1 MGQVLVPVAFGATML
16 RPMHLR
22 LLSFLVA
29 VICAGF
35 VSAQE
40 ALAVPEHI
48 AEFVDIHCLDC
59 HEGNSA
65 KGQFDLTA
73 PPVDLVGQ
81 LTRWSRMSERVHSF
95 EMPPVEDSEVT
106 VDERREFAQWVEGL
120 LQREVP
126 KLPVDPGQV
135 TVRRLSRGQWRNTV
149 RDILGVEVDT
159 SGFPAD
165 DLGYGFDS
173 IGDALTF
180 STLHLEKYLAA
191 SREVAR
197 GVFHGEDP
205 ANPERRIFEAGAM
218 RLVDN
223 RGASMSGGV
232 ANLYTNSTIEQAV
245 DLPRDG
251 EYQLRILAGARQAGD
266 EPAKML
272 PAIDG
277 KRLDVIEVPNTV
289 ARDFVIE
296 VTLKKGRHKIG
307 LSFINDYYDPK
318 HSNPRRRDRNLL
330 IETLG
335 VVGPIDA
342 RPIPREQEWLR
353 SSVRGRDDAKRLRSM
368 VKAMLPLLWRMPVS
382 SVGSRRLLRAGADRL
397 KAGESLLAAQRFVLT
412 AALTSPYFLFRLED
426 PAKGPVAEPLDGAEL
441 AARLSYF
448 LWASAPDADL
458 RLLGRGKKLRNPDV
472 VTAQVDRML
481 EHVRS
486 ESLATDF
493 AAQWFGLR
501 ALADTTPDPDR
512 FAGFDDGLRHAFRRE
527 SELLFLAVLRD
538 DRDVRELLDC
548 DFTHVNKRLATF
560 YGLPHAGAPDE
571 FVRTVLTDDALIR
584 GGLLGHASM
593 HAITSNP
600 TRTSPVK
607 RGKWLLEN
615 LLGQS
620 PPPPPPGNDSFAS
633 EEAISDSA
641 TLRQQMAKHREHSK
655 CAVCHVRMDALGLA
669 MERFDAIGRFREQ
682 DAAGLIDASGELPD
696 GRKLDGLAS
705 LKKVLAPDPAF
716 VRTMAHKLFVY
727 AIGRDLRPVDRLRV
741 DLEVRRLL
749 AQSKV
754 TLRDLILVIVR
765 DPAFGQRV
773 SAG

>member
-1 MGQVLVPVAFGATML
+1 VFVPVAFDATIELSML
-16 RPMHLR
+16 LR
-22 LLSFLVA
+22 LLSFLVVA
-29 VICAGF
+29 
-35 VSAQE
+35 VSAGVVTAQQ
-40 ALAVPEHI
+40 ALVVPQHI
-48 AEFVDIHCLDC
+48 TEFVEINCLDC
-59 HEGNSA
+59 HEGDSA

-73 PPVDLVGQ
+73 QPVGLVGQ
-81 LTRWSRMSERVHSF
+81 LARWSRMSERVHSF

-106 VDERREFAQWVEGL
+106 VDERREFAQWVDGL
-120 LQREVP
+120 LEREVP

-135 TVRRLSRGQWRNTV
+135 TVRRLSSGQWRNTV
-149 RDILGVEVDT
+149 RDLLGVAVDT

-205 ANPERRIFEAGAM
+205 ANPERRMFEAEAM
-218 RLVDN
+218 KLVNN

-232 ANLYTNSTIEQAV
+232 ANLFTNATIKQAFDV
-245 DLPRDG
+245 PRG
-251 EYQLRILAGARQAGD
+251 GVYQLRISASARQAGD

-272 PAIDG
+272 PKLNG
-277 KRLDVIEVPNTV
+277 KRLDVIEVPNT
-289 ARDFVIE
+289 APDDFVVE
-296 VTLKKGRHKIG
+296 VRLKKRRHKIE
-307 LSFINDYYDPK
+307 LSFINDFYDPK
-318 HSNPRRRDRNLL
+318 HPNPRRRDRNLL
-330 IETLG
+330 IESLE
-335 VVGPIDA
+335 VVGPMDA
-342 RPIPREQEWLR
+342 RPVPREQQWLR
-353 SSVRGRDDAKRLRSM
+353 ASLRGRDDVKRLRSM
-368 VKAMLPLLWRMPVS
+368 VKTMLPLLWRMPVS
-382 SVGSRRLLRAGADRL
+382 SVARGGLLRAGSERL
-397 KAGESLLAAQRFVLT
+397 KAGESLLAVQRFVLT

-426 PAKGPVAEPLDGAEL
+426 PAKGRVAKSLDGAEF

-458 RLLGRGKKLRNPDV
+458 RSLANGQKFRSPDV

-481 EHVRS
+481 QDVRS

-512 FAGFDDGLRHAFRRE
+512 FAGFDDQLRHAFRRE
-527 SELLFLAVLRD
+527 SEMLFLAVLREE
-538 DRDVRELLDC
+538 RDVRDLLDC
-548 DFTHVNKRLATF
+548 DFTHVNKRLARF
-560 YGLPHAGAPDE
+560 YGLPHAGAPDG
-571 FVRTVLTDDALIR
+571 FVRTTLTGDALVR

-607 RGKWLLEN
+607 RGKWLLDN
-615 LLGQS
+615 LLGQA
-620 PPPPPPGNDSFAS
+620 PPPPPPGNDSFES
-633 EEAISDSA
+633 EEAIADSA
-641 TLRQQMAKHREHSK
+641 TLRQQMAQHREHSK

-669 MERFDAIGRFREQ
+669 MERFDAIGRFRKK
-682 DAAGLIDASGELPD
+682 DGAGVIDASGELPD
-696 GRKLDGLAS
+696 GRKLDGLVS
-705 LKKVLAPDPAF
+705 LKKVLAQDPTF

-749 AQSKV
+749 AQGKV
-754 TLRDLILVIVR
+754 TVRDLILVIVS
-765 DPAFGQRV
+765 DPAFGQRI
-773 SAG
+773 SAE